1 MTNDSW
7 SGSEAAERQH
17 AVMAV
22 FRCIENRKTMLRSTN
37 SGLTCLITPDGTI
50 QGEMEPFKMYWKLW
64 DVPVYETSTYG
75 TTVYTRTVDISAR
88 ICVWLSY
95 AILIL
100 GLVLVILKT
109 VRKRKLSK
117 TPSEQ

>member
-1 MTNDSW
+1 
-7 SGSEAAERQH
+7 
-17 AVMAV
+17 
-22 FRCIENRKTMLRSTN
+22 
-37 SGLTCLITPDGTI
+37 
-50 QGEMEPFKMYWKLW
+50 MEPFKMYWKLW